1 MEAYKNMLYRFY
13 VWRSEANLVYKV
25 ILAFIFAGI
34 TGIFAQLK
42 IYLPFT
48 PVPITGQVFAVLLS
62 SSVLGRHAFLSMLI
76 YIALGVAGVPWF
88 AGCRHG
94 IEVLLGATGG
104 YIVGFLLASLIVGYM
119 LDSYVRARKLGNM
132 LVVMFSG
139 VAVIYLLGF
148 LNLAFILGSFKE
160 AFIKGV
166 VPFIP
171 GDILKVFAATAVSYA
186 IIPKEMYN
194 GELDARRP
202 EIFRKAIVALGTIST
217 AVVIAVFWIKLLT
230 VEKASL
236 SLIKVSTFYGA
247 VILILS
253 YITLKALKNYK

>member
-1 MEAYKNMLYRFY
+1 MYRFY
-13 VWRSEANLVYKV
+13 VWRCEASLLYKV
-25 ILAFIFAGI
+25 ILAFVFAGI
-34 TGIFAQLK
+34 TGLFAQLK

-48 PVPITGQVFAVLLS
+48 PVPITGQVFAVLIAS
-62 SSVLGRHAFLSMLI
+62 SILGRYAFLSMLI

-88 AGCRHG
+88 AGGKYG
-94 IEVLLGATGG
+94 IEVILGTTGG
-104 YIVGFLLASLIVGYM
+104 YIIGFLFASLIVGYL

-132 LVVMFSG
+132 LVIMFSG
-139 VAVIYLLGF
+139 VAIIYLLGF

-171 GDILKVFAATAVSYA
+171 GDILKVFAATALSYA

-194 GELDARRP
+194 GELDSRKP
-202 EIFRKAIVALGTIST
+202 EIFRKAIVVLGTIST
-217 AVVIAVFWIKLLT
+217 AVVIAVFWVKLLT

-236 SLIKVSTFYGA
+236 SLLKTSIFYG
-247 VILILS
+247 ILISILS
-253 YITLKALKNYK
+253 YITLRAMKDYR